1 MLNPD
6 KPVTF
11 AGNIENVENENRE
24 QSDLRP
30 SREIGPEHSL
40 PAQIRLMEYMIPSEL
55 RSLVIKSNGEDAS
68 NADELFLVWNEC
80 FSSDFRAFWDTDPS
94 LSENQERLERVMLET
109 EDNQFLTEDDFA
121 VIVASFSP
129 EKKGLF
135 LTKVKEILLKEA
147 EMV

>member
-11 AGNIENVENENRE
+11 AGNIENVENKNRE

-55 RSLVIKSNGEDAS
+55 RSLVVKSDGDEGSNED
-68 NADELFLVWNEC
+68 EIFLVWNEYL
-80 FSSDFRAFWDTDPS
+80 SSGFRTFWDTNPS

-109 EDNQFLTEDDFA
+109 EDNQSLTEEDFA
-121 VIVASFSP
+121 AIVASFSS
-129 EKKGLF
+129 KNKGLF
-135 LTKVKEILLKEA
+135 LTKVREILLKEA
-147 EMV
+147 EVA